1 MSQAGDDTHIVT
13 REGIMPEEEHPRQL
27 QVSSEQ
33 HKKDKAEKK
42 HEQRKQR
49 RAKSKACTDR
59 DLVKFRDAQLTRS
72 NSEDAQEQA
81 EEQLVRRESA
91 RQREQ
96 QRQQRHRLKEQQP
109 NSNNT
114 KKLKKMQLVKHKQ
127 KHRMRKSHGPASA
140 WGNQIQST
148 DESRI
153 QGNTFNYF
161 MPRHGL
167 SQNGHRPSK

>member
-59 DLVKFRDAQLTRS
+59 DLVKFRDAQLTKS

-81 EEQLVRRESA
+81 EEQENVNVDH
-91 RQREQ
+91 EQ
-96 QRQQRHRLKEQQP
+96 LRH
-109 NSNNT
+109 T
-114 KKLKKMQLVKHKQ
+114 KQH
-127 KHRMRKSHGPASA
+127 HECHA
-140 WGNQIQST
+140 T
-148 DESRI
+148 
-153 QGNTFNYF
+153 
-161 MPRHGL
+161 
-167 SQNGHRPSK
+167 

>member
-59 DLVKFRDAQLTRS
+59 DLVKFRDAQMTKS

-114 KKLKKMQLVKHKQ
+114 KKLKKMQLVKHKHMHTSKPNKRNYEKKTHENVNVDHEQ
-127 KHRMRKSHGPASA
+127 LRHTKQHLRKKICHMVKHGRY
-140 WGNQIQST
+140 IQS
-148 DESRI
+148 
-153 QGNTFNYF
+153 
-161 MPRHGL
+161 
-167 SQNGHRPSK
+167 